1 MGIIRV
7 RKNHGYKGHSMSKG
21 AARAHQR
28 GEKPE
33 SQWTKETMLSRIKRT
48 IESEGLQLSRI
59 QWSNLQRLPQKAMFD
74 NLFET
79 TDTYRTGAAASKT
92 SFYNLNRMALRQ
104 LIREGVQ
111 FLPDYVIL
119 VIHDMEL
126 VEFDNAQQMNAYYK
140 KHNYQNEDISL
151 ETYAKK
157 MICIK

>member
-7 RKNHGYKGHSMSKG
+7 RKNCGYKGYRMSKN
-21 AARAHQR
+21 AARAHRR

-33 SQWTKETMLSRIKRT
+33 SQWTRETMLGKIKRT
-48 IESEGLQLSRI
+48 IESEDLPLSQI
-59 QWSNLQRLPQKAMFD
+59 QWSNLQRLPRKAMFD

-79 TDTYRTGAAASKT
+79 TGTYRTGAAAST
-92 SFYNLNRMALRQ
+92 TLFYNLDRVALRQ
-104 LIREGVQ
+104 LIKEGVQ

-119 VIHDMEL
+119 VIHDMQF
-126 VEFDNAQQMNAYYK
+126 VEFDNVQQMNAYYK
-140 KHNYQNEDISL
+140 KHSYQSEDISL